1 MGEHIIDTVIKLA
14 TCNRCK
20 AYVFACTVGG
30 MKTTAD
36 PTPLRTLE
44 DVRTALM
51 LARSVHRVLRVGEK
65 PNKLQTVSRG
75 FERHLGNLVSDHDCG
90 CGAQNVRIVED
101 APANP
106 LLAPVTRGE
115 SQDGLRPL
123 PAPGSGSQG
132 HTAPRRVSPF
142 PTAKIDRS
150 RSMPRSRALH
160 ANRRRSDSY
169 CNLMCKRCGQ
179 LIGRDTNFVGIQ
191 NDNRWVWAEHAD
203 C

>member
-1 MGEHIIDTVIKLA
+1 MGNHIIDTTIKLA

-36 PTPLRTLE
+36 PAPLSTIE
-44 DVRTALM
+44 DVRTAL
-51 LARSVHRVLRVGEK
+51 LGGLSIHRVLRVGEK

-75 FERHLGNLVSDHDCG
+75 FDRHLGNLVADHDCG

-101 APANP
+101 APQDP
-106 LLAPVTRGE
+106 PQAPVTRGE
-115 SQDGLRPL
+115 VQGGRRPQ
-123 PAPGSGSQG
+123 PVPGSGSQG
-132 HTAPRRVSPF
+132 HTAPRRISPF
-142 PTAKIDRS
+142 PTAKINPS
-150 RSMPRSRALH
+150 LSVPRSRALH
-160 ANRRRSDSY
+160 ANRRRSDGY

-179 LIGRDTNFVGIQ
+179 LIGRDTNIVGIQ